1 MTATRVFAVLAGLTF
16 IASCVAYHR
25 GNSKWGD
32 QLLCIAYG
40 LVFAGFAAMLRRWGV
55 L

>member
-1 MTATRVFAVLAGLTF
+1 MIPTRVFAALGLLVF
-16 IASCVAYHR
+16 ITSCVAYR
-25 GNSKWGD
+25 KSTKWGD
-32 QLLCIAYG
+32 RLLCIAYG